1 LRAKNEFADPGMKTV
16 GSDDEIELTRTST
29 FKSDAYTV
37 FILFHPIDAISEDRF
52 DLIFDFAEDRCR

>member
-1 LRAKNEFADPGMKTV
+1 MKTV